1 MVDKVKIYLDK
12 LMPIDEQDFALLM
25 SMAQVRNF
33 DKKIIVVYEGETE
46 PYLNL
51 VMKGLVRK
59 YFLKGDEEVVTQ
71 FASEG
76 ELISSADSFLSQ
88 SPSLYCTE
96 TIEPTTFLSFSKV
109 SIETLFKNNPKW
121 QRLGR
126 LLMSQLLIEKENW
139 ELDNIRLTTQERFVR
154 FMNENPGLVARV
166 PQKFLASYLG
176 IQPETFSRLKNQYKE
191 LMAVSVNA

>member
-12 LMPIDEQDFALLM
+12 LMPMDEQDFALLM

-33 DKKIIVVYEGETE
+33 DKKIIVVYEGESE

-51 VMKGLVRK
+51 VVKGLVRK

-71 FASEG
+71 FATEG
-76 ELISSADSFLSQ
+76 ELISATDSFLAET
-88 SPSLYCTE
+88 PSLYCTE
-96 TIEPTTFLSFSKV
+96 TIEPTTFLSFSKET
-109 SIETLFKNNPKW
+109 IETLFKNNPKW

-126 LLMSQLLIEKENW
+126 LLISQLLIEKEYW
-139 ELDNIRLTTQERFVR
+139 ELDKIRLTTQERFVK

-191 LMAVSVNA
+191 TMAISENA

>member
-1 MVDKVKIYLDK
+1 MVDKVKIYLER
-12 LMPIDEQDFALLM
+12 LMPMDEQDFALLM

-109 SIETLFKNNPKW
+109 SIETLFRNNPKW

>member
-12 LMPIDEQDFALLM
+12 LMPMDEQDFALLM

-51 VMKGLVRK
+51 VVKGLVRK

-76 ELISSADSFLSQ
+76 ELISAADSFLAET
-88 SPSLYCTE
+88 PSLYCTE
-96 TIEPTTFLSFSKV
+96 TIEPTTFLSFSKET
-109 SIETLFKNNPKW
+109 IETLFKNNPKW

-126 LLMSQLLIEKENW
+126 VLISQLLIEKECW
-139 ELDNIRLTTQERFVR
+139 ELDKIRLTTQERFVK

-191 LMAVSVNA
+191 TMALSENA

>member
-1 MVDKVKIYLDK
+1 MVDKVKIYLER
-12 LMPIDEQDFALLM
+12 LMPMDEQDFALLM